1 MSVRLENVR
10 LRGELTSLYVVDGRL
25 APEQPCAASVDLGG
39 RVVVPGFVDAHC
51 HLDKT
56 LWSGPWVPNTAG
68 PGLHAR
74 IAYTRAGR
82 AAHGVPSAPRI
93 AALLEAMSAAGTTHV
108 RTHTDVSPEFGL
120 DGFEAVAAAAA
131 VVGRVAVQQVAFPQY
146 GLISNPGTLELM
158 DRALGSGLAQVAG
171 GIDPAGIDGDADAH
185 LAAVFGLA
193 VAHDVPVDIHLHDGG
208 ILGRRQLRAIAEAT
222 HRHGRQ
228 GRVTISHGYALAEAV
243 PAEQDDLVRL
253 LADAGIALTTC
264 AAHDDPVA
272 PVRALRA
279 AGARVGLGSDG
290 IRDLWS
296 PWGNGD
302 LLDRAH
308 LLAYRSSFHSDPDIA
323 MALDVATRGGA
334 AVLDLPGHTL
344 AVGEPADLVV
354 LDAQGEAEAVVTR
367 ASRHLVL
374 RDGIPVAG
382 TDRLPYPDGTPAPTV
397 HQ

>member
-1 MSVRLENVR
+1 MSTRLENLR

-25 APEQPCAASVDLGG
+25 APEQPCTESVDMGG

-68 PGLHAR
+68 PGLRAR

-82 AAHGVPSAPRI
+82 TAHGVPSAPRI
-93 AALLEAMSAAGTTHV
+93 AALLETMAAAGTTHV

-120 DGFEAVAAAAA
+120 DGFEAVTAAATT
-131 VVGRVAVQQVAFPQY
+131 VGTVSVQQVAFPQY
-146 GLISNPGTLELM
+146 GLLSNPGTLELM
-158 DRALGSGLAQVAG
+158 DQALGSGLAQVVG

-193 VAHDVPVDIHLHDGG
+193 VSHDAPVDIHLHDGG
-208 ILGRRQLRAIAEAT
+208 ILGRHQIRSIAAAT
-222 HRHGRQ
+222 ARHGWQ
-228 GRVTISHGYALAEAV
+228 GRVTISHGYALAEAAAV
-243 PAEQDDLVRL
+243 EQDDLVRL
-253 LADAGIALTTC
+253 LADTDIALTTC

-272 PVRALRA
+272 PVRALRE

-308 LLAYRSSFHSDPDIA
+308 QLAYRASFHTDPDIA
-323 MALDVATRGGA
+323 MALDVASGGGA
-334 AVLDLPGHTL
+334 SVLGLPRRRLT
-344 AVGEPADLVV
+344 AGEPADLVV
-354 LDAQGEAEAVVTR
+354 LDALCEAEAVVTR
-367 ASRHLVL
+367 APRHLVL
-374 RDGIPVAG
+374 RDGVAVAG
-382 TDRLPYPDGTPAPTV
+382 TARLPYPDGTPAPTV